1 MRILHKRNL
10 KIFYVKIN
18 FNKFLAKGIAMAAKE
33 HSFDISAKVEIQ
45 EFKNALEQA
54 KKEIEN
60 RFDFK
65 DDKAKE
71 LNFNEKDKSLTIL
84 ATSANKAKAIK
95 DVLDSKL
102 IKRNLSLKVL
112 KEQSTESA
120 SGGNTKVVYKLNDVL
135 DDKTIKT
142 LNAAIKNEKFKV
154 GTQILG
160 NEIRVKAK
168 DIDELQKVIAH
179 LRKMELEVSLHFGNF
194 A

>member
-1 MRILHKRNL
+1 
-10 KIFYVKIN
+10 
-18 FNKFLAKGIAMAAKE
+18 AAKE
-33 HSFDISAKVEIQ
+33 HSFDISAKIEIQ

-65 DDKAKE
+65 EDKAKE
-71 LNFNEKDKSLTIL
+71 LNFNEKDKTLIVL
-84 ATSANKAKAIK
+84 ATSTNKAKTIK
-95 DVLDSKL
+95 DILDSKL

-112 KEQSTESA
+112 KEKNTESA
-120 SGGNTKVVYKLNDVL
+120 SGGNTKVTYQLNDVL
-135 DDKTIKT
+135 DDKNTKII
-142 LNAAIKNEKFKV
+142 NAAIKNEKFKV
-154 GTQILG
+154 STQILG

-179 LRKMELEVSLHFGNF
+179 LRKMELEVSLSFGNF

>member
-1 MRILHKRNL
+1 
-10 KIFYVKIN
+10 
-18 FNKFLAKGIAMAAKE
+18 MAAKE

-112 KEQSTESA
+112 KEQNTESA
-120 SGGNTKVVYKLNDVL
+120 SGGNTKVIYKLNDVL

-154 GTQILG
+154 STQILG

-179 LRKMELEVSLHFGNF
+179 LRKIELEVSLYFGNF

>member
-1 MRILHKRNL
+1 
-10 KIFYVKIN
+10 
-18 FNKFLAKGIAMAAKE
+18 MAAKE
-33 HSFDISAKVEIQ
+33 HSFDISAKIEIQ

-65 DDKAKE
+65 EDKAKE
-71 LNFNEKDKSLTIL
+71 LNFNEKDKTLVIL
-84 ATSANKAKAIK
+84 ATSTNKAKAIK
-95 DVLDSKL
+95 DILDSKL

-112 KEQSTESA
+112 KEKGTESA
-120 SGGNTKVVYKLNDVL
+120 SGGNTKVTYQLNDVL
-135 DDKTIKT
+135 DDKSTKTI
-142 LNAAIKNEKFKV
+142 NAAIKNEKFKV
-154 GTQILG
+154 STQILG

-179 LRKMELEVSLHFGNF
+179 LRKMELEVSLSFGNF

>member
-1 MRILHKRNL
+1 
-10 KIFYVKIN
+10 
-18 FNKFLAKGIAMAAKE
+18 MAAKE
-33 HSFDISAKVEIQ
+33 HGFDISAKIEIQ

-65 DDKAKE
+65 EDKAKE
-71 LNFNEKDKSLTIL
+71 LNFNEKDKTLIVL
-84 ATSANKAKAIK
+84 ATSTNKAKTIK
-95 DVLDSKL
+95 DILDSKL

-112 KEQSTESA
+112 KEKNTESA
-120 SGGNTKVVYKLNDVL
+120 SGSNTKVTYQLNDVL
-135 DDKTIKT
+135 DDKSTKII
-142 LNAAIKNEKFKV
+142 NAAIKNEKFKV
-154 GTQILG
+154 STQILG

-179 LRKMELEVSLHFGNF
+179 LRKMELEVSLSFGNF

>member
-1 MRILHKRNL
+1 
-10 KIFYVKIN
+10 
-18 FNKFLAKGIAMAAKE
+18 MAAKE
-33 HSFDISAKVEIQ
+33 HSFDISAKIEIQ

-65 DDKAKE
+65 EDKAKE
-71 LNFNEKDKSLTIL
+71 LNFNEKDKTLIVL
-84 ATSANKAKAIK
+84 ATSTNKAKTIK
-95 DVLDSKL
+95 DILDSKL

-112 KEQSTESA
+112 KEKNTESA
-120 SGGNTKVVYKLNDVL
+120 SGGNTKVTYQLNDVL
-135 DDKTIKT
+135 DDKNTKII
-142 LNAAIKNEKFKV
+142 NVAIKNEKFKV
-154 GTQILG
+154 STQILG

-179 LRKMELEVSLHFGNF
+179 LRKMELEVSLSFGNF

>member
-1 MRILHKRNL
+1 
-10 KIFYVKIN
+10 
-18 FNKFLAKGIAMAAKE
+18 MAAKE

-120 SGGNTKVVYKLNDVL
+120 SGGNTKVIYKLNDVL

-142 LNAAIKNEKFKV
+142 LNATIKNEKFKV
-154 GTQILG
+154 STQILG

-179 LRKMELEVSLHFGNF
+179 LRKIELEVSLYFGNF